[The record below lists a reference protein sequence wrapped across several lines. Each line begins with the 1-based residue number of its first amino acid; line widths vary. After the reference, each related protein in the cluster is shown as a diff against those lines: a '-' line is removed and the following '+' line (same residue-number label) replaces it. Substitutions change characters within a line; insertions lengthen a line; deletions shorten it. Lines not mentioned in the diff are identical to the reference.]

1 VAATAAT
8 YVDGTTSAYPNY
20 HIAGDPIKNC
30 DNAAYVQPY
39 IDKLKS
45 QVGPTE
51 ATLGNFT
58 QWTASPGHSNSC
70 SPKGPQL
77 IPAGTNMWIDCPA
90 GFSMGTGDSLTI
102 QGGNVVF
109 DGPITLNGSS
119 VLTVNS
125 VTNSGTLSATC
136 AGSFKQINNLDSNV
150 IDTSNPPTFDPAGTC
165 MRSSSSAAA
174 FMYQRS
180 GDLNLGG
187 GTFNLFHTMLYQ
199 ATGSIKTTGGAPASW
214 SNPTTGPFKGL
225 ALWSEKSDVY
235 TLNGGGSLL
244 LSGTYFTPEANT
256 FKLTGGG
263 GSSLLSAQFIA
274 YQLEISG
281 GGTLALV
288 PNQSNNI
295 SEPKHTGVLIR

>member
-1 VAATAAT
+1 
-8 YVDGTTSAYPNY
+8 VDGTTSAYPNY

-45 QVGPTE
+45 QVGPTG

-58 QWTASPGHSNSC
+58 QWTTSPGHSNSC

-77 IPAGTNMWIDCPA
+77 IPAGTNMWIDCPG